1 MGAAAGTALAGF
13 HLVKLAG
20 LVSNLRAFPTLS
32 PTAAA
37 STPPAQCPPRTSL
50 LVPARDEAE
59 RVPRSLPG
67 LLAQPAA
74 EILVL
79 DDGSRDGTPEVVRH
93 LAGADPRVRLLPG
106 APLPPGW
113 VGKNWACHQLARAAT
128 GDLLVFCDAD
138 VRLRPGALA
147 AAWAEMRRQRSDVFS
162 VFPRQ
167 VTGTLGERLLVPL
180 IDENLLAFLPHRL
193 LALPVPAA
201 AVANGQFLAFRR
213 QAYEVTGGH
222 RAVAGQVVE
231 DLALARL
238 TRRAGLRLGLA
249 LGGGLIEARMYHG
262 YRDAVRGLGK
272 SLRAAHAGSS
282 LVLLASAA
290 ANLAAYTLPWLRW
303 RAPGRAGLAWR
314 FAALAGPV
322 ERLLVNAKTG
332 RRSHAEAGLVP
343 VIAPAAL
350 PVYLVALRRAAHWR
364 GRIYR

>member
-1 MGAAAGTALAGF
+1 VTRSAAAVGAVVAGF
-13 HLVKLAG
+13 HLLKLAG
-20 LVSNLRAFPTLS
+20 LASNLRAFPTL
-32 PTAAA
+32 AAA
-37 STPPAQCPPRTSL
+37 PATGPVPLPRTSL
-50 LVPARDEAE
+50 LVPARDEAD
-59 RVPRSLPG
+59 RLPHSLPG
-67 LLAQPAA
+67 LLAQPAT

-79 DDGSRDGTPEVVRH
+79 DDGSRDGTPAVVRR
-93 LAGADPRVRLLPG
+93 LAGTDPRVRLLTG

-138 VRLRPGALA
+138 VRLRPGALP

-167 VTGTLGERLLVPL
+167 LTGTLGERLLVPL

-213 QAYEVTGGH
+213 EAYRVTGGH
-222 RAVAGQVVE
+222 RAVAGHVVE
-231 DLALARL
+231 DLALARSA
-238 TRRAGLRLGLA
+238 RRAGLRLGLA
-249 LGGGLIEARMYHG
+249 LGGDLVQARMYHG

-282 LVLLASAA
+282 RMLAASAA
-290 ANLAAYTLPWLRW
+290 VNLAAYTLPWLRW
-303 RAPGRAGLAWR
+303 HVPGWLGLAWR

-322 ERLLVNAKTG
+322 ERMLVNAKTG
-332 RRSHAEAGLVP
+332 RRCHAEAALVP
-343 VIAPAAL
+343 LIAPAAL
-350 PVYLVALRRAAHWR
+350 PVYLVALRRAARWK
-364 GRIYR
+364 GRSYR